1 MATPDIKN
9 SSKSPDTTI
18 IKQGH
23 TKLAGEFGSDPNY
36 NGPGGKR
43 TATNIDVPLAKG

>member
-9 SSKSPDTTI
+9 ASKAPDTTI

-23 TKLAGEFGSDPNY
+23 TTNGSFGSDPNARVK
-36 NGPGGKR
+36 GGR
-43 TATNIDVPLAKG
+43 TARNIDAPTSKG